1 MAHQLPILVAD
12 SRFKLLACGRR
23 WGKTAVG
30 LIAVIEG
37 HGSTRGRYRGALNG
51 GRIWW
56 VVPSYPH
63 ASEVWRNLKQAT
75 RDAAVTINEV
85 ERRVELPNGGSV
97 TIKSGDNPDSLRGFG
112 LDGVVIDEAA
122 FCAED
127 VWARALR
134 PALSDRRGWAMM
146 LSSPNGFNWFHR
158 LFDDAG
164 TDGDWTV
171 FQRPTSDNPLVS
183 SAELAAAR
191 RQVGDAAYFQEYGG
205 LFVSVDG
212 AEFPAEYFD
221 DDVIWVP
228 SVPRDCAAKVVALD
242 PSKGKHAKRGD
253 YQASVFVGVYDGKA
267 YIDAE
272 IGRYPIGPAVAATL
286 KLAFRY
292 GVNRVAYEANGF
304 QEMIGGEFERQ
315 LVGNRL
321 HGLTIQPIEN
331 YGNKESRIQ
340 SLDPFLRNQELRFV
354 DSPGC
359 RLLVSQLRE
368 FPMAAHD
375 DGPDALEMAI
385 RTSLAM
391 LRPVSTGNPVQD
403 ILQRVGFQ

>member
-1 MAHQLPILVAD
+1 MDHQLPILLAD

-63 ASEVWRNLKQAT
+63 ASEVWRNLKEAVK
-75 RDAAVTINEV
+75 DAATTINEV
-85 ERRVELPNGGSV
+85 ERRVQLPGGGSV
-97 TIKSGDNPDSLRGFG
+97 TIKSGDNPNSLRGFG

-122 FCAED
+122 FCDED
-127 VWARALR
+127 VWLRALR
-134 PALSDRRGWAMM
+134 PAISDRRGWAMM
-146 LSSPNGFNWFHR
+146 LSSPNGFNWFHQ

-183 SAELAAAR
+183 QKELDAAR
-191 RQVGDAAYFQEYGG
+191 RQIGDAAYFQEYGG
-205 LFVSVDG
+205 QFVSVSG

-221 DDVIWVP
+221 DDLIWVKEA
-228 SVPRDCAAKVVALD
+228 PRSCYAKVVALD

-253 YQASVFVGVYDGKA
+253 FQASVYVGVWENVA
-267 YIDAE
+267 YVDAVID
-272 IGRYPIGPAVAATL
+272 RYPIGQAVANTL

-292 GVNRVAYEANGF
+292 GVQTIAYEANGF

-315 LVGNRL
+315 LAGNRL
-321 HGLTIQPIEN
+321 HGITVVPIEN
-331 YGNKESRIQ
+331 YGSKESRIQ
-340 SLDPFLRNQELRFV
+340 SLDPLLSNREIRFV
-354 DSPGC
+354 DSPGT

-368 FPMAAHD
+368 FPMATHD

-385 RTSLAM
+385 RTALNLIHDADVAHPS
-391 LRPVSTGNPVQD
+391 RIDN
-403 ILQRVGFQ
+403 

>member
-1 MAHQLPILVAD
+1 MTHQLPILLAD

-37 HGSTRGRYRGALNG
+37 HGSTRGRYRGALSG

-85 ERRVELPNGGSV
+85 ERRVELPGGGSV

-146 LSSPNGFNWFHR
+146 LSSPNGFNWFHQ

-164 TDGDWTV
+164 TDGEWTV

-183 SAELAAAR
+183 ASELEAAR

-205 LFVSVDG
+205 RFVSVAG

-221 DDVIWVP
+221 DDLIWAKAVP
-228 SVPRDCAAKVVALD
+228 AGAYAKVVALD

-253 YQASVFVGVYDGKA
+253 YQASVFVGVWDNVA
-267 YIDAE
+267 YVDAYVE
-272 IGRYPIGPAVAATL
+272 RYPIGKAVANTL
-286 KLAFRY
+286 QLAFKY
-292 GVNRVAYEANGF
+292 NAPVVIYEANGF
-304 QEMIGGEFERQ
+304 QEMIGGEFERA
-315 LVGNRL
+315 LAGHRL
-321 HGLTIQPIEN
+321 HGITVSPLEN
-331 YGNKESRIQ
+331 YGSKESRIQ
-340 SLDPFLRNQELRFV
+340 SLDPYLRNRELRFV

-375 DGPDALEMAI
+375 DGPDALEMA
-385 RTSLAM
+385 
-391 LRPVSTGNPVQD
+391 LRIASQFVNPSHVIHPQFID
-403 ILQRVGFQ
+403 N

>member
-1 MAHQLPILVAD
+1 MAHQLPILLAD
-12 SRFKLLACGRR
+12 SRFKMLACGRR

-37 HGSTRGRYRGALNG
+37 HGSTRARYRGALNG
-51 GRIWW
+51 GRVWW

-75 RDAAVTINEV
+75 RDAAISINEV
-85 ERRVELPNGGSV
+85 ERRVELPGGGSV

-112 LDGVVIDEAA
+112 LDGVVLDEAA
-122 FCAED
+122 FCHED
-127 VWARALR
+127 VWQRALR

-146 LSSPNGFNWFHR
+146 LSSPNGFNWFHQ

-164 TDGDWTV
+164 TDGEWTV

-183 SAELAAAR
+183 QRELDAAR
-191 RQVGDAAYFQEYGG
+191 RQIGDAAYFQEYGG
-205 LFVSVDG
+205 QFVSVAG

-221 DDVIWVP
+221 DDVLWVKAIP
-228 SVPRDCAAKVVALD
+228 ADCFARVVALD
-242 PSKGKHAKRGD
+242 PSKGKNAKRGD
-253 YQASVFVGVYDGKA
+253 YQAAVFVGVHDGKA
-267 YIDAE
+267 YVDATVA
-272 IGRYPIGPAVAATL
+272 RCPIGEAVANTL

-292 GVNRVAYEANGF
+292 GATQVAYEANGF

-321 HGLTIQPIEN
+321 HGLTITPIEN

-340 SLDPFLRNQELRFV
+340 SLDPFMRNRELRFV

-385 RTSLAM
+385 RKALAM
-391 LRPVSTGNPVQD
+391 VQPVEAGNPVD
-403 ILQRVGFQ
+403 EILRRRNFV